1 MKYNKEKILPIIALV
16 ISTIGVGSAIFFVK
30 ISEVNATSTLM
41 LRMFIAGG
49 IAYTLGFRKT
59 SNEYLAPKRN
69 TKKNLFLLVLS
80 GIASTIDL
88 LSNHWAVSFT
98 SMANTA
104 VLMNLSP
111 FFVAFLSYVFF
122 KERLNTYQT
131 ISLIICI
138 AGASILV
145 LSKNEGINFS
155 NNSLIGDLL
164 ALNSAFFYSVYFLL
178 IRELRGDINTRKII
192 VWHSFTCG
200 LLLLPLALASNSPIF
215 PNTVNG
221 WVTIA
226 LLAFIS
232 QLLGHGLMTY
242 ALKYVDVVLAS
253 ISTLAKPIVAIMLG
267 YLFFDEQLLPLQWFG
282 VFIVLGGIGWYR
294 CSSSLK

>member
-1 MKYNKEKILPIIALV
+1 MKYNRKKILPIIALA

-30 ISEVNATSTLM
+30 ISEVDATSTLM

-49 IAYTLGFRKT
+49 IAYALGSSRI
-59 SNEYLAPKRN
+59 SNEFIEPQKS
-69 TKKNLFLLVLS
+69 TKEILILLILS

-111 FFVAFLSYVFF
+111 FFVAFLSYIFF
-122 KERLNTYQT
+122 KERLNAHQAF
-131 ISLIICI
+131 SLIICI
-138 AGASILV
+138 TGASILF
-145 LSKNEGINFS
+145 LSKNEGIDFS
-155 NNSLIGDLL
+155 SNSLIGDLL
-164 ALNSAFFYSVYFLL
+164 ALNSALFYAIYFLL
-178 IRELRGDINTRKII
+178 IRKLRGHISTRKII

-200 LLLLPLALASNSPIF
+200 LLLLPISLTSNSPIF
-215 PNTVNG
+215 PSTFNG

-267 YLFFDEQLLPLQWFG
+267 YLFFDEKLLPLQWLG
-282 VFIVLGGIGWYR
+282 VSIVLSGIGWYR
-294 CSSSLK
+294 RSSSSK

>member
-1 MKYNKEKILPIIALV
+1 MKYNRKKILPVIALV

-49 IAYTLGFRKT
+49 IAYTLGFGKI
-59 SNEYLAPKRN
+59 SNELIEPKRS
-69 TKKNLFLLVLS
+69 TKKILTLLILS

-111 FFVAFLSYVFF
+111 FFVAFLSYIFF

-131 ISLIICI
+131 LSLIIFI
-138 AGASILV
+138 TGASILV
-145 LSKNEGINFS
+145 FSKNEEINFS
-155 NNSLIGDLL
+155 NSSLIGDLL
-164 ALNSAFFYSVYFLL
+164 TLNSALFYAIYFLL
-178 IRELRGDINTRKII
+178 IRELRGHISTRKII

-200 LLLLPLALASNSPIF
+200 LLLFPISLVSNSPIF
-215 PNTVNG
+215 PSTFNG
-221 WVTIA
+221 WITIA

-253 ISTLAKPIVAIMLG
+253 ISTLAKPIVAIILG
-267 YLFFDEQLLPLQWFG
+267 YLVFDEKLLPLQWFG
-282 VFIVLGGIGWYR
+282 VFIILSGIGWYQR
-294 CSSSLK
+294 SSSSK

>member
-1 MKYNKEKILPIIALV
+1 MKYNRKKILPIIALA

-49 IAYTLGFRKT
+49 IAYTLGFSKPN
-59 SNEYLAPKRN
+59 NEYIAPKRSA
-69 TKKNLFLLVLS
+69 KKNLFLLILS

-111 FFVAFLSYVFF
+111 FFVAFLSYIFF
-122 KERLNTYQT
+122 KEILNTRQT
-131 ISLIICI
+131 LSLIICI

-145 LSKNEGINFS
+145 FSKNEGVNFS

-164 ALNSAFFYSVYFLL
+164 ALNSALFYAIYFLL
-178 IRELRGDINTRKII
+178 IRELRGDISTRKII
-192 VWHSFTCG
+192 VWHSFTCA
-200 LLLLPLALASNSPIF
+200 LLLFPISLASNSPILPSTF
-215 PNTVNG
+215 NG

-253 ISTLAKPIVAIMLG
+253 ISTLAKPIVAIVLG
-267 YLFFDEQLLPLQWFG
+267 YLFFDEKLLPLQWFG
-282 VFIVLGGIGWYR
+282 IFIVLSGIGWYR
-294 CSSSLK
+294 RSSS